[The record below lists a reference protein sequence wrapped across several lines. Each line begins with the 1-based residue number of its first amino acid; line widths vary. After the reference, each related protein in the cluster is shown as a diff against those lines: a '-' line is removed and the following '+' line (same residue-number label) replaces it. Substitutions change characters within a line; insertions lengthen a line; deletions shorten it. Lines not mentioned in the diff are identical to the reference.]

1 MNCVNHAEV
10 PSAAFCI
17 RCGHALCTECVRNVR
32 GSVYC
37 ETCLADMVGNASAG
51 EKSGT
56 ATNKP
61 PLQQKKVTLGTNPG
75 AAFALGLIPGVGAI
89 YNGDFLKAAVHVL
102 IFGLLIQLNDN
113 AGRFGEPLFGL
124 ATFAFYMYMPFE
136 AYYTS
141 KKRKLAAEGIDLDT
155 PIDHFHRQFGEFKDR
170 ELWGGVA
177 LIIIG
182 AIFLADNFNIIHFER
197 IGELWPLLLVGLG
210 IWMLK
215 RYQGKVTS

>member
-1 MNCVNHAEV
+1 LAELV
-10 PSAAFCI
+10 SASSPREERPKPS
-17 RCGHALCTECVRNVR
+17 
-32 GSVYC
+32 
-37 ETCLADMVGNASAG
+37 G
-51 EKSGT
+51 EK
-56 ATNKP
+56 
-61 PLQQKKVTLGTNPG
+61 KKVVVGTNPG

-89 YNGDFLKAAVHVL
+89 YNGDFLKAAIHVL
-102 IFGLLIQLNDN
+102 IFGLLVQLNEN
-113 AGRFGEPLFGL
+113 SGRFGEPLFGL

-141 KKRKLAAEGIDLDT
+141 KKRKLAAEGVDLDT
-155 PIDHFHRQFGEFKDR
+155 PIDQFHRQFGEVKDK

-210 IWMLK
+210 IWMLR
-215 RYQGKVTS
+215 RYQGKAAS

>member
-1 MNCVNHAEV
+1 MNCVNHAGV
-10 PSAAFCI
+10 QSAAFCI
-17 RCGHALCTECVRNVR
+17 RCGHALCGECIRSVR

-37 ETCLADMVGNASAG
+37 ETCLANLVAG
-51 EKSGT
+51 APAEEKAG
-56 ATNKP
+56 NKP
-61 PLQQKKVTLGTNPG
+61 SLGPKKVVVGTSPG

-102 IFGLLIQLNDN
+102 IFGLLVQLNDS

-124 ATFAFYMYMPFE
+124 ATFAFYIYMPFE

-141 KKRKLAAEGIDLDT
+141 KKRKFAAEGVDLDT
-155 PIDHFHRQFGEFKDR
+155 PIDQFHRQFGEVQHK

-177 LIIIG
+177 LILLG
-182 AIFLADNFNIIHFER
+182 AIFLADNFDIIHFER
-197 IGELWPLLLVGLG
+197 ITELWPLLLVGLG

-215 RYQGKVTS
+215 RHQGKGTS